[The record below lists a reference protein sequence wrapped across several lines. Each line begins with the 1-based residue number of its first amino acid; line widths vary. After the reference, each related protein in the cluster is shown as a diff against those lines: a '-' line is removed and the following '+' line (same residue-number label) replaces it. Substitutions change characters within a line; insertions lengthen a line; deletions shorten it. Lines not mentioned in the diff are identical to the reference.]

1 MTPSEFRK
9 IVRSQLSISG
19 CAKHGSGWVL
29 QGVDVAWMYT
39 LEIRHGSRF
48 SLICGIDIHSLRGDQ
63 KPKDANAC
71 PMSFSAERLPAAVDR
86 YEVRQA
92 FSLDYDMADQAR
104 EQEVRRLLDAI
115 VQYSEGRLT
124 LDDVRSGFL
133 AGELVSGFIHYR
145 AREVL
150 EARTA

>member
-1 MTPSEFRK
+1 M
-9 IVRSQLSISG
+9 
-19 CAKHGSGWVL
+19 
-29 QGVDVAWMYT
+29 
-39 LEIRHGSRF
+39 
-48 SLICGIDIHSLRGDQ
+48 
-63 KPKDANAC
+63 
-71 PMSFSAERLPAAVDR
+71 R
-86 YEVRQA
+86 YRQA

-150 EARTA
+150 EARTD